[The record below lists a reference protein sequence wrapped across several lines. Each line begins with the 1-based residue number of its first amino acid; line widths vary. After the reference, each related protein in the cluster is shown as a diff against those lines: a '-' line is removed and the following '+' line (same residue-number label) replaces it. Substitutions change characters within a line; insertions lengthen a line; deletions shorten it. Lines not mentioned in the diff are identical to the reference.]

1 MQKWPKPKKYAK
13 SFKEEKK
20 GVSCKLE
27 HISLRH
33 QVQSD
38 MDFYTSTINCQ
49 DLKAEEALSNQLQR
63 VNQIQEFHDQN
74 DDEEK
79 KWHTIMKLQEIEQQT
94 KTWKSE
100 IHQLNQAS
108 SQLL

>member
-1 MQKWPKPKKYAK
+1 M
-13 SFKEEKK
+13 
-20 GVSCKLE
+20 
-27 HISLRH
+27 
-33 QVQSD
+33 
-38 MDFYTSTINCQ
+38 
-49 DLKAEEALSNQLQR
+49 QR

-108 SQLL
+108 SQLLQLTEKLIPSVIDRSNKNAFRLEFEVQG

>member
-1 MQKWPKPKKYAK
+1 MHCLLLQ
-13 SFKEEKK
+13 
-20 GVSCKLE
+20 
-27 HISLRH
+27 
-33 QVQSD
+33 
-38 MDFYTSTINCQ
+38 
-49 DLKAEEALSNQLQR
+49 AEEALSNQLQR
-63 VNQIQEFHDQN
+63 VNQIQEFHDQI

-79 KWHTIMKLQEIEQQT
+79 KWHKIMKLQEIEQQT